1 MMRRGRA
8 VSMLLL
14 CLVGAVRHAG
24 AQSSDGPR
32 AERILVMPFENV
44 KREGAIF
51 WLGEASA
58 VLLTDDLIVSGRNV
72 ITRPER
78 QMAFE
83 RLQVPTA
90 AALTDA
96 TVIRIAQVV
105 GATEVIVGSLQMD
118 AGELVVR
125 ARGIALEAGRVE
137 VDLTD
142 RGPLAEL
149 QPLFDRLARRFV
161 GAPPQATPLD
171 PNRPPVA
178 AFESYIKGLLAE
190 TPSTALNYLNGALA
204 LDADYGQ
211 VRLALWDVY
220 TEEGDHG
227 RAMAAV
233 RAVPASSPLSRRARF
248 LTGISQISLRK
259 FDDAF
264 VTFQVL
270 AKERMTPAVAN
281 SLGVIQVRRAAALQ
295 AGSAT
300 YYFDK
305 ATQGDPDDP
314 DYVFNLGYAYWLERD
329 PSAAIYWLREAV
341 RRNPADGAA
350 HFILGA
356 ALAAAGN
363 AAESVREKELAR
375 RLSSTYEQWDKRPAG
390 EQIPKGLER
399 LKTHA
404 DLPHARRIET
414 TIASTG
420 QRDQQD
426 LAAFYLDRARRL
438 FQQEH
443 DRDAVAE
450 LERALYLSPYLA
462 DGHVLLGRIH
472 LRNGRP
478 RDAIDALKIA
488 VWSRETVEAH
498 ILLGTAYKDAN
509 EPEAA
514 RAEADRALVLEPSS
528 VEAKALL
535 DMLRSP

>member
-1 MMRRGRA
+1 
-8 VSMLLL
+8 MLLV
-14 CLVGAVRHAG
+14 CLAGVAGYAG
-24 AQSSDGPR
+24 AQTSDGPR

-58 VLLTDDLIVSGRNV
+58 VLLTDDLIASGRNA

-78 QMAFE
+78 QLAFE
-83 RLQVPTA
+83 RLQVPAA

-105 GATEVIVGSLQMD
+105 GATQVIVGSLQMD
-118 AGELVVR
+118 TGELVVR
-125 ARGIALEAGRVE
+125 ARGIALEAGRIE
-137 VDLTD
+137 VDLTE
-142 RGPLAEL
+142 RGPLSEL

-161 GAPPQATPLD
+161 GAPPQTAPLD

-190 TPSTALNYLNGALA
+190 TPSTALKYLGGALA
-204 LDADYGQ
+204 LDADYAQ

-220 TEEGDHG
+220 TEQGDHA

-233 RAVPASSPLSRRARF
+233 RAVSESSPLSRRARF
-248 LTGISQISLRK
+248 LAGISQISLRK

-264 VTFQVL
+264 ATFQAL
-270 AKERMTPAVAN
+270 AKDRMTPAVAN
-281 SLGVIQVRRAAALQ
+281 SLGVIQVRRAATPQ
-295 AGSAT
+295 AGAAT

-414 TIASTG
+414 TIASSG

-450 LERALYLSPYLA
+450 LERALYLSPYLSDA
-462 DGHVLLGRIH
+462 HVLLGRIH

-488 VWSRETVEAH
+488 VWSRETAEAH

-514 RAEADRALVLEPSS
+514 RAEAERALVLEPSS
-528 VEAKALL
+528 AEAKALL